1 MSFLARCPSCGQKA
15 RAPEDALAASVPCPR
30 CGKSYIAAPVQ
41 DGAAR
46 KASRYKTPLAAVAAA
61 IVAVRTETDDV
72 SAEAPAS
79 AIAIAPPPVARAAKP
94 RRVPDWIHPGGLA
107 ACLLASGGLL
117 AASLPWLSVAAMPLC
132 ALGLLVG
139 AVAVYQAAHA
149 KPQRRVLPIAGAS
162 ASALILIVA
171 WLTPQW
177 LGPVF
182 NASRQR
188 VDFSPETIV
197 AVPLR
202 LGLEAESLE
211 ADGWT
216 DASRAALQQDSV
228 RVQVAA
234 VSVGPVKFA
243 APKGMSK
250 ENYVAVS
257 LAIQHLGHGQSV
269 TYIHWGAPGMQETP
283 QPTLMQAGRK
293 LEHRVFESDVV
304 AGQVRQ
310 GQTLYPGKGIG
321 DVLLFDGSATPGEPL
336 RLELPAAVWGG
347 RGALKFAI
355 PAAMVKQAPNKNK

>member
-1 MSFLARCPSCGQKA
+1 M
-15 RAPEDALAASVPCPR
+15 
-30 CGKSYIAAPVQ
+30 
-41 DGAAR
+41 
-46 KASRYKTPLAAVAAA
+46 VAAQ
-61 IVAVRTETDDV
+61 TETDDV
-72 SAEAPAS
+72 SAVAPAIS
-79 AIAIAPPPVARAAKP
+79 VETAPPPVAPAAKRR
-94 RRVPDWIHPGGLA
+94 RRVPAWIHPAGLA
-107 ACLLASGGLL
+107 ACLLASAGLV

-139 AVAVYQAAHA
+139 AVAVYQVAHA
-149 KPQRRVLPIAGAS
+149 KPLLRVLPIAGAS
-162 ASALILIVA
+162 ASALILMVA

-188 VDFSPETIV
+188 VDFSPETIS

-202 LGLEAESLE
+202 LGADAESLE
-211 ADGWT
+211 TEGWT
-216 DASRAALQQDSV
+216 DASRAALQQDRV

-250 ENYVAVS
+250 ESYVAVS
-257 LAIQHLGHGQSV
+257 LAIQHLGHGQSL
-269 TYIHWGAPGMQETP
+269 TYIHWGAPGMQATP
-283 QPTLMQAGRK
+283 QPTLTQSGRK
-293 LEHRVFESDVV
+293 LDYRVFESDVV
-304 AGQVRQ
+304 TGQIRQ

-321 DVLLFDGSATPGEPL
+321 DVLLFDGSATPGEAL

-355 PAAMVKQAPNKNK
+355 PAAMVKQGPNKNK